1 MAETILG
8 EALRGRRDRA
18 HITTKVGNPVG
29 SGQDGGHP
37 AGADYAGTGLG
48 PEHVEQQID
57 ASLRRLRTDYV
68 DYYLLHI
75 ADADTPLEDTLG
87 ALDRLVRAG
96 KVRHWGFSNFD
107 AAQIEAM
114 LDLCRAGVAPP
125 PVMAQPCYNWL
136 ERDVESGYLPAC
148 RRAGIG
154 ITPYRPLAGG
164 LLSGKYRP
172 GGTPPAGSRASE
184 SAWIDAAAIPY
195 ERLRPFDEE
204 AAAGR
209 RPTGLPCGPLAA
221 RARRGRVGGDRRE
234 IDLSARGAGGVRA
247 GAGGMTAGAA
257 GGAVDQDRLTATAMS
272 LMEVPSPTGEAGA
285 AADRLAELLAADG
298 FMVER
303 MAAGHPDAPAVIARL
318 AGERPGPT
326 LQFDGHLDTVHLPY
340 RPPRLEGGVL
350 AGTGAADM
358 KAGIAAAVEALRAVR
373 DAGGLPA
380 GGLLLTA
387 HDLHEAPW
395 AYGEQLDAMIAAGVA
410 GDAVMLPEYEGAGA
424 AGGRPAATR

>member
-1 MAETILG
+1 MERRELAGMPEGVSVITLGTMLFGRPVPKQEAIAQVHAALDLGVNLFDTADIYEGYDRFLGSPGGVAETILG

-87 ALDRLVRAG
+87 AVDRLVRAG

-107 AAQIEAM
+107 AAQIDTM

-172 GGTPPAGSRASE
+172 GGTPPAGSRAAE
-184 SAWIDAAAIPY
+184 SAWIDAAEIPH

-204 AAAGR
+204 AAAAGVPPACHAVR
-209 RPTGLPCGPLAA
+209 WLLARDGVVSVVTGVKSTSQLEGLAA
-221 RARRGRVGGDRRE
+221 CVPGRA
-234 IDLSARGAGGVRA
+234 A
-247 GAGGMTAGAA
+247 
-257 GGAVDQDRLTATAMS
+257 
-272 LMEVPSPTGEAGA
+272 
-285 AADRLAELLAADG
+285 
-298 FMVER
+298 
-303 MAAGHPDAPAVIARL
+303 
-318 AGERPGPT
+318 
-326 LQFDGHLDTVHLPY
+326 
-340 RPPRLEGGVL
+340 
-350 AGTGAADM
+350 
-358 KAGIAAAVEALRAVR
+358 
-373 DAGGLPA
+373 
-380 GGLLLTA
+380 
-387 HDLHEAPW
+387 
-395 AYGEQLDAMIAAGVA
+395 
-410 GDAVMLPEYEGAGA
+410 
-424 AGGRPAATR
+424 